1 MSPKPPSSSKRSA
14 SAISIDLSPPSGS
27 TNATYATWVCTTL
40 AGYSTDLNF
49 ITAQARRTYYEL
61 PDCFWKSL
69 SLTTN
74 LQSLSLSGMIVRGN
88 INGTSGQP
96 GSESTDPLLRIPST
110 VTNLRFSSCQF
121 IATNS
126 TSVYAPNFQTV
137 MDWFQSLTSIYFDQC
152 YIPGT
157 MFTTMPP
164 SLLKFYATSLG
175 LTGTISPS
183 LFSGIGD
190 NGVINGEIIFELGFN
205 QLTGSIPSSLFSS
218 VPSHFESQFS
228 VVRFVLDGNQL
239 TGTLPADLIPT
250 WSSLG
255 SFTFSIAGNGL
266 TGSLPS
272 QFLNPSSLIG
282 SDRIAID
289 LSSNQFSGSV
299 PSDFAAVFRDAQSLT
314 LSVSNNSLTGPLPA
328 LFSNMPNSVSLSSIL
343 LTFSYNGFTSFGPG
357 VMPNSSIQTNMINL
371 DLSHNAIANDLSADA
386 FDFAGA
392 NFNVNLED
400 NLIAG
405 SVPSGLLD
413 RINTFVAYFQ
423 LSLANNKLTGT
434 IPDSLFD
441 TNHFQAIQFSI
452 ASNPSLQGSI
462 PSSLTK
468 AVAGVNSGEF
478 KLNFSSCAFSGAVPT
493 LAINGSNMGTVV
505 IDLSDNQLNNGSSGF
520 SLSSFF
526 SPSLNTDHG
535 SFYAVRLDISNNKF
549 EGALNFVNLPSG
561 TRMLM
566 HDILQTGIFFNGSG
580 NAFSQLAIDD
590 SWTTTIKSLD
600 VSNNLKMTSGAL
612 PHALF
617 NSTTMLSR
625 IYASNT
631 GLNGTLPNIES
642 EYISEFD
649 FRNNSGIDFCGSSRT
664 KWASSDSLNTCLLQ
678 QTNASYCPRSY
689 PSNCEFTA
697 LPPSP
702 IAPAVVPAAVP
713 SVRTPTGAANAVA
726 GLSVAITIVIAV
738 VLAMVM

>member
-40 AGYSTDLNF
+40 AGYSTDLNS
-49 ITAQARRTYYEL
+49 ITALAYKTYEL

-74 LQSLSLSGMIVRGN
+74 LQYLSLGGMIVRGN

-110 VTNLRFSSCQF
+110 VTKLIFYTCQF

-126 TSVYAPNFQTV
+126 TSVYAPDFQTI
-137 MDWFQSLTSIYFDQC
+137 MDWFQSLTTISFDRC

-164 SLLKFYATSLG
+164 NLQTVTASNLG

-183 LFSGIGD
+183 LFSSIVDDGRTGISISWD
-190 NGVINGEIIFELGFN
+190 LTFN
-205 QLTGSIPSSLFSS
+205 QLTGSIPSSLFSR
-218 VPSHFESQFS
+218 HFDNQFD
-228 VVRFVLDGNQL
+228 VVALYLGGNQL
-239 TGTLPADLIPT
+239 TGTLPADLLPT
-250 WSSLG
+250 WKLN
-255 SFTFSIAGNGL
+255 TFFFSVASNGL

-272 QFLNPSSLIG
+272 QFFNASSVPPASPTGGRAVSIE
-282 SDRIAID
+282 

-299 PSDFAAVFRDAQSLT
+299 PSDFLGGFYGLLALT
-314 LSVSNNSLTGPLPA
+314 LRASNNSLTGAVPAFFSDLPPGSGLSNIQLA
-328 LFSNMPNSVSLSSIL
+328 FSRNS
-343 LTFSYNGFTSFGPG
+343 FTSFGPG
-357 VMPNSSIQTNMINL
+357 VIPNSTLSIGLISL
-371 DLSHNAIANDLSADA
+371 DLSHNAIASELSADA
-386 FDFAGA
+386 FDSNAG
-392 NFNVNLED
+392 FIIVNLED

-413 RINTFVAYFQ
+413 LVQTDGTFQ

-434 IPDSLFD
+434 LPDSLFD
-441 TNHFQAIQFSI
+441 TNHFDTSLQFNI

-468 AVAGVNSGEF
+468 VVAGVNGGDVY
-478 KLNFSSCAFSGAVPT
+478 LNFSSCAFSGAVPT

-526 SPSLNTDHG
+526 SPSLNTDYGH
-535 SFYAVRLDISNNKF
+535 FYEFQMDISNNKF

-561 TRMLM
+561 TRMLL
-566 HDILQTGIFFNGSG
+566 HDIIQTGIFFNGSG
-580 NAFSQLAIDD
+580 NAFSQLVIDD

-642 EYISEFD
+642 EHIFAFD

-664 KWASSDSLNTCLLQ
+664 AWNSSSANYLSACLLQ
-678 QTNASYCPRSY
+678 QTNASYCPNLY
-689 PSNCEFTA
+689 PSKCQITA

-702 IAPAVVPAAVP
+702 SAVVPAAVP
-713 SVRTPTGAANAVA
+713 SVRTPTGAANAVT